1 MVREAFSTVARETN
15 VTKQFSGKVALVTG
29 GSAGIGWATTIAFAK
44 EGAKV
49 VVAARREKESEA
61 VLAEIRGAGSEGLY
75 VHTDATELKD
85 LKAMVEKTVATY
97 GRLDFA
103 FNNAG
108 VEEPLTPLAEKTEAL
123 YRQVMDTNVKGVL
136 FSMQAEIPAMLE
148 RGGGVIVNMASIA
161 GLIGFANTPI
171 YVASKHAVLGM
182 TKAVA
187 LEFAKQ
193 NIRVN
198 AVSPG
203 GIETDMYKRF
213 VSNQSALRE
222 GMNAAHPMGR
232 VGLPEEIASAVIWLC
247 SPGASFVTGQSIKID
262 GGYTAQ

>member
-1 MVREAFSTVARETN
+1 
-15 VTKQFSGKVALVTG
+15 
-29 GSAGIGWATTIAFAK
+29 
-44 EGAKV
+44 
-49 VVAARREKESEA
+49 
-61 VLAEIRGAGSEGLY
+61 
-75 VHTDATELKD
+75 
-85 LKAMVEKTVATY
+85 
-97 GRLDFA
+97 
-103 FNNAG
+103 
-108 VEEPLTPLAEKTEAL
+108 
-123 YRQVMDTNVKGVL
+123 
-136 FSMQAEIPAMLE
+136 
-148 RGGGVIVNMASIA
+148 MASVA

-193 NIRVN
+193 DIRVN

-213 VSNQSALRE
+213 VSNRPGMRE

-232 VGLPEEIASAVIWLC
+232 VGRPEEIASAVIWLC
-247 SPGASFVTGQSIKID
+247 GPGASFVTGQSIPID